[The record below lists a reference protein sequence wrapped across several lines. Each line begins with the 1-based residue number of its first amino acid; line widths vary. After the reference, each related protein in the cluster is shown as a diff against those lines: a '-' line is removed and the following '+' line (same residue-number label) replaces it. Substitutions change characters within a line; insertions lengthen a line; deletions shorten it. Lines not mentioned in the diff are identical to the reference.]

1 MACFQQT
8 IGRVAALSTVSES
21 GMKEEKVL
29 QGVTKERRKDSEVD
43 YQGNS
48 RCLTDNV
55 TCFLPQ

>member
-1 MACFQQT
+1 
-8 IGRVAALSTVSES
+8 
-21 GMKEEKVL
+21 MKEEKVL
-29 QGVTKERRKDSEVD
+29 QGVTKGRRKDSEVD